1 MGMNKS
7 IPVYSRIQRFIIIHL
22 RYFLLIL
29 IKQLELF
36 LKNAAAQ
43 MRKLEERYYV
53 KLTALV
59 DLFEIRDKDTIS
71 FLFIA
76 RTLSQKKHVLCLT
89 RLTTLFLFFW
99 IMHTSLNIFAK
110 PFQITQVHKIK
121 QIENDSH
128 ISDIR
133 TPSWQAML

>member
-1 MGMNKS
+1 M
-7 IPVYSRIQRFIIIHL
+7 
-22 RYFLLIL
+22 
-29 IKQLELF
+29 
-36 LKNAAAQ
+36 KNAAAQ

-133 TPSWQAML
+133 TPSW